1 MTRNREAAAS
11 AAATRLRRRR
21 LRTKGSDAAVIE
33 QLSGDRQKQDAIAT
47 DIVDAVLALPAE
59 EGEVI
64 RLRFLG
70 GLDVDVIAARLG
82 VSPWVVR
89 RRLQVAVA
97 RLRLDS
103 LLG

>member
-1 MTRNREAAAS
+1 MRDREAAA
-11 AAATRLRRRR
+11 ATAATRLRRRR
-21 LRTKGSDAAVIE
+21 LRTKGSEAAVIE
-33 QLSGDRQKQDAIAT
+33 QLSGDRQTQGRATADIDDA
-47 DIVDAVLALPAE
+47 LLGLPAE
-59 EGEVI
+59 QGEVI

-70 GLDVDVIAARLG
+70 SLDVDAIAARLG

-103 LLG
+103 LRG